1 MRFPRER
8 IGFAQAALLLHAIKS
23 DPDRLELVLELQ
35 RMLIRQISRCER
47 RIRRLKRAR
56 GRLSALKSRYRL
68 PKEKARTIKRLV
80 KSIDDLVLEIRHLI
94 FLWKCFGDG
103 IASVYQSK
111 YSLKHLLYD
120 ADYNVKQDAGFLS
133 DKIGFRQEYRACRLG
148 IRMGVP
154 VIMSDLTNI
163 IRHGD
168 VCGLGGEDPL
178 PIEMKSSKNRNSR
191 SERQIE
197 QLQVL
202 ADFFENDGADNFRGV
217 LNTRRIEVRNP
228 EVTYEAEI
236 NDVLRRAVENGVSSI
251 APEEGL
257 RYFAISSECFA
268 TKSELIDEGLKGYI
282 TPTTLCV
289 ALTPTFNWLP
299 AYPFTLSMSAGNS
312 VLFMQEVVH
321 AIVLIDLLVLKRLFK
336 EHEIFATMLM
346 DGVHSI
352 QICVDPDDLM
362 KGAMRLSEQLLLRVA
377 CEFQS
382 LRWFAK
388 EHSSIFDAIEVSRE
402 PISIDSPG
410 LLYEPLTGW
419 KDVKDCF
426 DGLK

>member
-8 IGFAQAALLLHAIKS
+8 IGFAQAALLLHAIKN

-35 RMLIRQISRCER
+35 RLLIRKIARCER
-47 RIRRLKRAR
+47 RIRRLKSAR
-56 GRLSALKSRYRL
+56 GRLSALKSRCRL
-68 PKEKARTIKRLV
+68 SKEKARAVKGLV
-80 KSIDDLVLEIRHLI
+80 KGIDNLVLEIRHLI

-120 ADYNVKQDAGFLS
+120 ADCNIKQDAGFLS
-133 DKIGFRQEYRACRLG
+133 DKIGFLQEYRACRLG

-154 VIMSDLTNI
+154 VIMSDLTNM

-178 PIEMKSSKNRNSR
+178 PIEMKSSKNRNAR

-202 ADFFENDGADNFRGV
+202 ADFFANDGADNFRGV
-217 LNTRRIEVRNP
+217 INTRRIEVRNP
-228 EVTYEAEI
+228 EVTYEEDANE
-236 NDVLRRAVENGVSSI
+236 VLRRAVEEGFSS
-251 APEEGL
+251 ASPEEGL

-268 TKSELIDEGLKGYI
+268 AKSELINEELRRHVS
-282 TPTTLCV
+282 PTTLCV
-289 ALTPTFNWLP
+289 ALTPTINWLP
-299 AYPFTLSMSAGNS
+299 AYPFTLSLNAGNS
-312 VLFMQEVVH
+312 ILFMQEVVH
-321 AIVLIDLLVLKRLFK
+321 AIVMIDLLVLKRLFM
-336 EHEIFATMLM
+336 ENGISATVLM

-388 EHSSIFDAIEVSRE
+388 EHSSIFDAMDVSRE

-410 LLYEPLTGW
+410 ILYEPLPGW
-419 KDVKDCF
+419 QDVKDCF
-426 DGLK
+426 DGLE

>member
-8 IGFAQAALLLHAIKS
+8 IGFAQAALLLHAIKN

-35 RMLIRQISRCER
+35 RLLIRKIARCER
-47 RIRRLKRAR
+47 RIRRLKSAR
-56 GRLSALKSRYRL
+56 GRLSAFKSRCRL
-68 PKEKARTIKRLV
+68 PKEKARAVKGLV
-80 KSIDDLVLEIRHLI
+80 KGIDDLVLEIRHLI

-120 ADYNVKQDAGFLS
+120 ADYNIKQDAGFLS
-133 DKIGFRQEYRACRLG
+133 DKIGFLQEYRACRLG

-154 VIMSDLTNI
+154 VIMSDLTNM

-178 PIEMKSSKNRNSR
+178 PIEMKSSKNRNAR

-202 ADFFENDGADNFRGV
+202 ADFFANDGADNFRGV
-217 LNTRRIEVRNP
+217 INTRRIEVRNP
-228 EVTYEAEI
+228 EVTYEADANE
-236 NDVLRRAVENGVSSI
+236 VLRRAVEVGFSSV

-257 RYFAISSECFA
+257 RYIAISNEYFSN
-268 TKSELIDEGLKGYI
+268 KSELIDESLKSYI
-282 TPTTLCV
+282 APTTLCV

-299 AYPFTLSMSAGNS
+299 AYPFTLSMDAGNS

-321 AIVLIDLLVLKRLFK
+321 AIVLIDLLVLKRIFK
-336 EHEIFATMLM
+336 EYEISATMIM
-346 DGVHSI
+346 DGVHAI

-362 KGAMRLSEQLLLRVA
+362 KGAMRLSEQLLLRIA

-388 EHSSIFDAIEVSRE
+388 EHSSIFDAIDKSESHT
-402 PISIDSPG
+402 SMSAAG
-410 LLYEPLTGW
+410 LLYEPLPGW
-419 KDVKDCF
+419 QEAKDCF
-426 DGLK
+426 DDLG